1 VENVSGSV
9 DVEIGKVEVLAA
21 KFSQVA
27 YDFRTFSAPVEQHR
41 LQAIE
46 VNRPY
51 LSIEE
56 KARGD

>member
-1 VENVSGSV
+1 VENVSRSG
-9 DVEIGKVEVLAA
+9 DVEIGKVEALAA

-27 YDFRTFSAPVEQHR
+27 HDFRNFSTPMEQHW

-56 KARGD
+56 KARDD

>member
-9 DVEIGKVEVLAA
+9 DVEIRKVEALAA
-21 KFSQVA
+21 KFPQVA
-27 YDFRTFSAPVEQHR
+27 HDFRTFSAPVKQHR

-56 KARGD
+56 KARDD

>member
-1 VENVSGSV
+1 VENVSRSG
-9 DVEIGKVEVLAA
+9 DVEIEKVEALAA

-27 YDFRTFSAPVEQHR
+27 HDFRNFSTPVEQHW
-41 LQAIE
+41 LQSIE

-56 KARGD
+56 KARDD

>member
-1 VENVSGSV
+1 MENVSGSV
-9 DVEIGKVEVLAA
+9 DVEIGKVDALAA

-27 YDFRTFSAPVEQHR
+27 HDFRNFSTPVEQHW
-41 LQAIE
+41 LPAIE

-56 KARGD
+56 KARDD